1 MTTLRAQK
9 KRQTRKSILQA
20 AIRLFTEKGF
30 EQTSIEELARA
41 AGIGKGTIYGYFA
54 TKQEIFLAF
63 CEEEIDYVFKHMDE
77 EVDPEA
83 PLLEQIVAL
92 SMAQF
97 DFVTA
102 NREFGRLFCREI
114 AFPRESMADKSREL
128 DAQYLGRVMQIIQRA
143 QQRGELHADAD
154 PLLAL
159 ANFHA
164 FYLMVI
170 SGWYGGYF
178 GTREMVATML
188 RALCRQSLIGWSN
201 GDPGTAPDQKVMDQI
216 KAPFAEMN
224 PAALDLQEDDL

>member
-9 KRQTRKSILQA
+9 KRQTRKAILEA
-20 AIRLFTEKGF
+20 AIKLFTEKGF
-30 EQTSIEELARA
+30 EQTSIEELAKV
-41 AGIGKGTIYGYFA
+41 AGIGKATIYGYFA
-54 TKQEIFLAF
+54 TKQEIYLAF
-63 CEEEIDYVFKHMDE
+63 CEEEIDYVFRHMDE
-77 EVDPEA
+77 EVDPQA

-128 DAQYLGRVMQIIQRA
+128 DARYLARVMEIIQRA
-143 QQRGELHADAD
+143 QQRGELHEDAD

-164 FYLMVI
+164 FYLLVI

-178 GTREMVATML
+178 ATREMVATML
-188 RALCRQSLIGWSN
+188 RALCRQSLIGWGE
-201 GDPGTAPDQKVMDQI
+201 GDPGEVPDQEVMDQI
-216 KAPFAEMN
+216 KAPFANLHLAEV
-224 PAALDLQEDDL
+224 DSQEDQE